1 MSAGP
6 SAAVVRYVEDEVL
19 TQQLVEDG
27 LNDAG
32 FSVVVAS
39 NAEEGLAVLRTRGP
53 DIVGL
58 VTDIKLGE
66 GMDGWTVARQAREL
80 HPNRPVVYVSGTDG
94 HEWTAHGVP
103 SSVMIAK
110 PFAPAQVVVAIS
122 SLLNTTDQ
130 QG

>member
-6 SAAVVRYVEDEVL
+6 SAAIVLYVEDEVL

-32 FSVVVAS
+32 FGVVSAS
-39 NAEEGLAVLRTRGP
+39 NGEEGLEILQARGH

-80 HPNRPVVYVSGTDG
+80 HPNLPVVYVSGTDG
-94 HEWTAHGVP
+94 HEWSAQGVP
-103 SSVMIAK
+103 SSVMISK
-110 PFAPAQVVVAIS
+110 PFAPSQVVVAIS
-122 SLLNTTDQ
+122 SLLNISDQ
-130 QG
+130 HG

>member
-6 SAAVVRYVEDEVL
+6 SAAVVLYVEDEVL

-39 NAEEGLAVLRTRGP
+39 NAEEGLEVLKARGQ

-66 GMDGWTVARQAREL
+66 GLDGWTMARQAREL
-80 HPNRPVVYVSGTDG
+80 RPNLPVIYVSGTDG
-94 HEWTAHGVP
+94 HEWTVQGVP
-103 SSVMIAK
+103 CSVMISK

>member
-1 MSAGP
+1 MQMSAGP
-6 SAAVVRYVEDEVL
+6 SAAVVLYVEDEVL

-58 VTDIKLGE
+58 VTDIIIPERL
-66 GMDGWTVARQAREL
+66 ARFSA
-80 HPNRPVVYVSGTDG
+80 PF
-94 HEWTAHGVP
+94 
-103 SSVMIAK
+103 SSSA
-110 PFAPAQVVVAIS
+110 
-122 SLLNTTDQ
+122 
-130 QG
+130 